1 MSKALTF
8 DSDSAP
14 VDRRRL
20 YKLSAPN
27 RSLRYLEARAIFEI
41 GSILPNMPRLLGE
54 PRGDGRKVILMP
66 GFLADD
72 RSMWPLQR
80 FLSFLGYEARGWG
93 LGRNTGDPEALAAAF
108 IARLDAME
116 IDDGGVTLLGWS
128 LGGVVARIVAM
139 QRGDMVREV
148 ITLGTPVEGGP
159 KYTAAGSI
167 YAEKRGLDLDEFEEH
182 VHRMNRE
189 GLGVPLTVIY
199 SRTDAIVSW
208 RAAIDRYNRQARHI
222 HVQSSHVGLGFSPR
236 VWRIVARTLHASS
249 EITRGQASRSANRRL
264 RRRPPAS
271 GAPP

>member
-8 DSDSAP
+8 DADSAP
-14 VDRRRL
+14 IERRRL
-20 YKLSAPN
+20 YQLRPPN
-27 RSLRYLEARAIFEI
+27 PALRYLEARAIFEI
-41 GSILPNMPRLLGE
+41 GSILPNMPRLFSE

-72 RSMWPLQR
+72 RSMWPLRR
-80 FLSFLGYEARGWG
+80 FLTFLGYDAQGWG
-93 LGRNTGDPEALAAAF
+93 LGRNTGDPEALAEAF
-108 IARLDAME
+108 IARLDSFE
-116 IDDGGVTLLGWS
+116 LHDQRVTLVGWS

-139 QRGDMVREV
+139 QREDVVREV

-182 VHRMNRE
+182 VHDMNRE
-189 GLGVPLTVIY
+189 GLGVPLTVVY

-208 RAAIDRYNRQARHI
+208 RAAIDRYNPQAKHI

-236 VWRIVARTLHASS
+236 VWRIVARTLHASKDLS
-249 EITRGQASRSANRRL
+249 D
-264 RRRPPAS
+264 
-271 GAPP
+271 